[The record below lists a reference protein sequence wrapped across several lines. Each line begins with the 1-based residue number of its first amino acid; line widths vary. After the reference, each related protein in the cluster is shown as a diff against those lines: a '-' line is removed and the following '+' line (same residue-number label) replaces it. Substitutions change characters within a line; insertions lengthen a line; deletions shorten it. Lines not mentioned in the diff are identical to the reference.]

1 MHFLMDIKLKIF
13 KVTIIIYFKAL
24 KSVED
29 LFEFIL
35 LTFKRKKIFK
45 TEDDFVK
52 VISILA
58 IT

>member
-1 MHFLMDIKLKIF
+1 MDIKLKIF
-13 KVTIIIYFKAL
+13 KVIKINTYKAL

-35 LTFKRKKIFK
+35 LTFKRKRIFK
-45 TEDDFVK
+45 TEEDFVK